1 MANRFAKKTID
12 FDVYERQ
19 DKESQIDW
27 SKVGADITKAFG
39 DVATERQAKKDAIQK
54 SFTDQQAAAA
64 DMGEYNDVTIQ
75 QYAINGGQKIANYNQ
90 DMYNLVQK

>member
-39 DVATERQAKKDAIQK
+39 DVATERQA
-54 SFTDQQAAAA
+54 
-64 DMGEYNDVTIQ
+64 
-75 QYAINGGQKIANYNQ
+75 
-90 DMYNLVQK
+90 